1 MATATATP
9 QRRSAPRAKVYLPL
23 TLERSARHGAPVA
36 ARTIDLS
43 TGGARVVSERPLKVD
58 EVLRFDLDC
67 TGGTHVRGEC
77 RVLREHVGRTYAVR
91 FERLADR
98 ETAEG
103 LARLTAVDD

>member
-1 MATATATP
+1 MVTATTTP

-23 TLERSARHGAPVA
+23 TLTRPEGHGAPVT

-43 TGGARVVSERPLKVD
+43 TGGARVVADRPLKVD
-58 EVLRFDLDC
+58 EMLGFDLDC

-91 FERLADR
+91 FERFDDEA
-98 ETAEG
+98 APAA
-103 LARLTAVDD
+103 LARLTPTP